1 MVVGVATTRARHRLP
16 SGSIPVL
23 SQRLLI
29 SQGLVI
35 DVAYRP
41 RVRSRNRGDGIKTL
55 SHTRHTRAGHDFPRP
70 GRRAAIRAGA
80 GRAKTDKKNDEST
93 KNEGAGKRYAKIS
106 FHISTVNRRRCG
118 TRAADARRFGN
129 NPVTICSRLTIP
141 VFPNGVCQLLIASK
155 LGLVEAWGRRY
166 SGRLRC
172 AWNYRLHVN
181 SRSKSKRTKKR
192 RAGRQSRS
200 SNAGSVF

>member
-118 TRAADARRFGN
+118 TRAADPGFSEWSVPASDRFEAR
-129 NPVTICSRLTIP
+129 VSRRLGST
-141 VFPNGVCQLLIASK
+141 VFRPATV
-155 LGLVEAWGRRY
+155 
-166 SGRLRC
+166 RLELPL
-172 AWNYRLHVN
+172 A
-181 SRSKSKRTKKR
+181 
-192 RAGRQSRS
+192 RQ
-200 SNAGSVF
+200 FEE